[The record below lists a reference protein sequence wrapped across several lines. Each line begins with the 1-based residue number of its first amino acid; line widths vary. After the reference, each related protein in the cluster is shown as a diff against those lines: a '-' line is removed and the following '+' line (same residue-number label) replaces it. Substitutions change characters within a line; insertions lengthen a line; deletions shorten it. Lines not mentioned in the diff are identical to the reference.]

1 MNKILTVKEMMQIK
15 ARELGK
21 RETMTIEEGGKKYY
35 LAGTC
40 LAYEDELCDKVRD
53 AYNTLAEIFGVKL
66 DEDDLEDYVSEVRD
80 EILGYFEKLTNGE
93 VILGSEEY

>member
-1 MNKILTVKEMMQIK
+1 MNKILTEMMQTK

-53 AYNTLAEIFGVKL
+53 QDDCAEKKRLFINFDG
-66 DEDDLEDYVSEVRD
+66 
-80 EILGYFEKLTNGE
+80 I
-93 VILGSEEY
+93 